1 MCGTKHQ
8 EPFVAA
14 CQLRMRKLTVVIIF
28 GLPIRI
34 FQACLLPNR
43 WSWEMKTLSTSLIVC
58 RKFHFAQCFQL
69 TEPQKMAQITRK
81 GGTQKTKQKK
91 NTNKELLHFFYF
103 KNLASAHVRD
113 PIFKHFL
120 EIVGDAIAEVQTE
133 SRFPESLESW
143 SEIGISYIKGFFF
156 ELMQIVFNEQKSILR
171 NANLNYLLLPNN
183 I

>member
-14 CQLRMRKLTVVIIF
+14 CQLRTRKLTVVIIF

-58 RKFHFAQCFQL
+58 RKFHFAQFFQL

-91 NTNKELLHFFYF
+91 TQIRNFFIFSTSKTWLLRMSETLYLNTSSKQQEMPLRRIKLRADFPRVQSRGQ
-103 KNLASAHVRD
+103 KQASLTLKAL
-113 PIFKHFL
+113 F
-120 EIVGDAIAEVQTE
+120 
-133 SRFPESLESW
+133 
-143 SEIGISYIKGFFF
+143 
-156 ELMQIVFNEQKSILR
+156 
-171 NANLNYLLLPNN
+171 
-183 I
+183 

>member
-1 MCGTKHQ
+1 MFPTDRTIEDGIDNEKGRNA
-8 EPFVAA
+8 ED
-14 CQLRMRKLTVVIIF
+14 
-28 GLPIRI
+28 
-34 FQACLLPNR
+34 
-43 WSWEMKTLSTSLIVC
+43 KT
-58 RKFHFAQCFQL
+58 
-69 TEPQKMAQITRK
+69 
-81 GGTQKTKQKK
+81 KK

-120 EIVGDAIAEVQTE
+120 EIVGDAIAEVQTD